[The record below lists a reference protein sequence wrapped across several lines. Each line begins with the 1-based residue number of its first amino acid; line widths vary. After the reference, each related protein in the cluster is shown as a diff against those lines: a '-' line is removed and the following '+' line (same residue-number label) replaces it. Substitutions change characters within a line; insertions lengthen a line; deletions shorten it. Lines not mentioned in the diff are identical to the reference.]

1 MSMILDVAKIR
12 EPRHRIART
21 DQPSAF
27 EADEAYRILA
37 PVELEA
43 DLRKD
48 HEKIRLTGSLRTV
61 LELECSRCLEGYT
74 LPVDTTFDLLYL
86 PAAEAPAQGGERE
99 VEEDDLDTAFYR
111 DGIIDLAGL
120 VREQL
125 YLALPMKPLCREDC
139 RGLCPACGTN
149 LNTSSCS
156 CANEWEDPRL
166 APLRA
171 LARDDD
177 DA

>member
-1 MSMILDVAKIR
+1 MSIILDVAKLR
-12 EPRHRIART
+12 ERQRIERT

-27 EADEAYRILA
+27 EADDAYRILES
-37 PVELEA
+37 VELRV
-43 DLRKD
+43 DLKKD
-48 HEKIRLTGSLRTV
+48 HEKVRLTGTLRTV
-61 LELECSRCLEGYT
+61 LELECGRCLEGYT
-74 LPVDTTFDLLYL
+74 LPVDATFDLLYL
-86 PAAEAPAQGGERE
+86 PAAEAPSQGERE

-125 YLALPMKPLCREDC
+125 YLALPMKPLCRDDC
-139 RGLCPACGTN
+139 RGLCPVCGTN

-156 CANEWEDPRL
+156 CAHEWEDPRL

-171 LARDDD
+171 LARDDH